1 MPENDRR
8 SYPQRAN
15 VVEDNTQKK
24 KSWRPFLKFEIV
36 VSSLRPTGLFGR
48 GVEVIGVVSSSSN
61 PTTTNSFST
70 IILLNLI

>member
-1 MPENDRR
+1 M
-8 SYPQRAN
+8 
-15 VVEDNTQKK
+15 
-24 KSWRPFLKFEIV
+24 KFEIV